1 VFHHRQGLPDDWESI
16 IEKSFGAWGQ
26 FTAEEQDELVAIAG
40 WLLKHK
46 HWEASNGFELNEEIR
61 VTVAIEAA
69 VPILALDT
77 DYYREVSAVV
87 VYPTTI
93 MSRGTYA
100 GPVMGTVT
108 DSVIPVL
115 GQAHDRRG
123 PVIIAWD
130 EARESARN
138 PGHGRNVVFHEFA
151 HKLDML
157 DDMTDGTP
165 PLPKDQLARW
175 VEVCT
180 EVYESLR
187 EGVPRPPLDGY
198 GATNVAEFFAVATEC
213 FFDAPVS
220 LQQHEPN
227 LYEVLS
233 DFYRQDPADRDGAR

>member
-1 VFHHRQGLPDDWESI
+1 LPDDWEPI
-16 IEKSFGAWGQ
+16 IGKSFGAWVQ
-26 FTAEEQDELVAIAG
+26 YTADEQEELAAIAD

-46 HWEASNGFELNEEIR
+46 HWEPSNGFALTDEIL

-69 VPILALDT
+69 VLILRLDT
-77 DYYREVSAVV
+77 DYYREVSAIV

-93 MSRGTYA
+93 MSRATRA
-100 GPVMGTVT
+100 GPAIGTVS
-108 DSVIPVL
+108 DSVIPLL
-115 GQAHDRRG
+115 GEAHDRRG

-130 EARESARN
+130 EARASARN
-138 PGHGRNVVFHEFA
+138 PGRGRNVIFHEFA

-165 PLPKDQLARW
+165 PLPKNQLTRW

-180 EVYESLR
+180 EAYESLR
-187 EGVPRPPLDGY
+187 AGVPRPPLGDY
-198 GATNVAEFFAVATEC
+198 AATNVAEFFAVATES

-220 LQQHEPN
+220 LKQHEPN

-233 DFYRQDPADRDGAR
+233 DFYHQNPADRVGT

>member
-1 VFHHRQGLPDDWESI
+1 MFHHREGLPDDWARIVEQ
-16 IEKSFGAWGQ
+16 SFGAWLQ
-26 FTAEEQDELVAIAG
+26 FSADERDDLAAIAD

-46 HWEASNGFELNEEIR
+46 HWEAAHGFELNEEIR

-69 VPILALDT
+69 VPILRLDT
-77 DYYREVSAVV
+77 DYYREVSAII

-93 MSRGTYA
+93 LSRGTYA
-100 GPVMGTVT
+100 GPVTGTVT
-108 DSVIPVL
+108 DSVLPVL

-138 PGHGRNVVFHEFA
+138 PGRGRNVVFHEFA

-165 PLPKDQLARW
+165 PLPKHRLARW
-175 VEVCT
+175 IEVCT

-187 EGVPRPPLDGY
+187 DGAPRPPLDDY
-198 GATNVAEFFAVATEC
+198 AATNVAEFFAVATES
-213 FFDAPVS
+213 FFDVPVS
-220 LQQHEPN
+220 LKRHERR
-227 LYEVLS
+227 LYELFS
-233 DFYRQDPADRDGAR
+233 DFYRQDPADRAGG